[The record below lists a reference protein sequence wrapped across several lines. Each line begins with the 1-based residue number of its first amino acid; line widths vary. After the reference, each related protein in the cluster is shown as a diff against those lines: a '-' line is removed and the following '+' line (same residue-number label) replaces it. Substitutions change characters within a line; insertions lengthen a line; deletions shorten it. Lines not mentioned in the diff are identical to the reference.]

1 MATKAADKLG
11 PGHVQPLVMSGEHF
25 ANPRQLY
32 LVVGLA
38 IHELEAA
45 TMAKQRADVVTG
57 ANTKGPREQ
66 SRSP

>member
-1 MATKAADKLG
+1 MGPCPAAG
-11 PGHVQPLVMSGEHF
+11 REQRGHF
-25 ANPRQLY
+25 ADPHQLY
-32 LVVGLA
+32 LVIGLA